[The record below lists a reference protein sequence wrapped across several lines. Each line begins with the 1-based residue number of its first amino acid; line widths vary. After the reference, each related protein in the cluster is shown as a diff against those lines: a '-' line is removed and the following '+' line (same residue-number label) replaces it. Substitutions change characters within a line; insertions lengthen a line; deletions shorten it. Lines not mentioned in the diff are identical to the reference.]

1 MADPRNEPNAQ
12 PSKRQKGQMRSG
24 WFLLIVLAIIIIAAI
39 AMIAN
44 RPGAG
49 MGGSL
54 TGEGGPTRPP
64 AEGAS

>member
-1 MADPRNEPNAQ
+1 
-12 PSKRQKGQMRSG
+12 MRSG